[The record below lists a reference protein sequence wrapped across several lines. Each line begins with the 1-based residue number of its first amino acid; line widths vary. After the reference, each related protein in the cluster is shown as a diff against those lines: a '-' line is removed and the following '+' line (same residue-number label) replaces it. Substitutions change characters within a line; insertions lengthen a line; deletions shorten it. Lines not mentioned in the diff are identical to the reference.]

1 MSDYSIKNLLLGI
14 SGGIAAYKSAELVRL
29 LVKQDINVHV
39 VMTESAT
46 RFVTPLT
53 FQALSGN
60 PVHTGLWDDSSS
72 RGMAHIDL
80 SRQVDAILV
89 APASADF
96 IAKLVHGHADDLLS
110 TLCLA
115 RDCPLYVAPAM
126 NRQMWQQPA
135 TQRNIVQLQQDG
147 VRLFGP
153 ESGAQA
159 CGETGMGRML
169 EAEALLAEILAA
181 SASASNPASAR
192 PSAANA
198 LLAGKR
204 ILITAGPTVE
214 ALDPVRALSNHSSGK
229 MGYSVA
235 QAAIEM
241 GATVTLVSGPVAL
254 QPPAAARTI
263 KVTSALE
270 MLDAV
275 ESQLPGQDIFIA
287 VAAVA
292 DYRPQQ
298 SSQHKLKKS
307 QQSLT
312 ITLEPNPDILATVA
326 ARPNP
331 PFCVGFAAETEN
343 LLQYAEEKRRRKHIP
358 LIAANIASEALGQ
371 DESSLVLI
379 DDAGSHPLPHG
390 PKIELAHGLLQHI
403 ATMFTHTDKQ
413 K

>member
-29 LVKQDINVHV
+29 LVKQGINVHV

-60 PVHTGLWDDSSS
+60 PVHTALWDEASS

-80 SRQVDAILV
+80 SRAVDAILV

-126 NRQMWQQPA
+126 NRQMWQHPA
-135 TQRNIVQLQQDG
+135 TQRNIAQLQQDG
-147 VRLFGP
+147 VTLFGP

-169 EAEALLAEILAA
+169 EAEALFAALLASDLSSSAPAA
-181 SASASNPASAR
+181 STS
-192 PSAANA
+192 
-198 LLAGKR
+198 LFAGKR

-214 ALDPVRALSNHSSGK
+214 PLDPVRALSNHSSGK

-235 QAAIEM
+235 QAAIAM
-241 GATVTLVSGPVAL
+241 GAEVTLVSGPVAL
-254 QPPAAARTI
+254 QPPAAAHTI
-263 KVTSALE
+263 QVQTAE
-270 MLDAV
+270 QMLAAV
-275 ESQLPGQDIFIA
+275 EAQLPGQDIFIA

-298 SSQHKLKKS
+298 NSAHKIKKS
-307 QQSLT
+307 QQILT
-312 ITLEPNPDILATVA
+312 LTLEPNPDILATVA
-326 ARPNP
+326 ARADA

-343 LLQYAEEKRRRKHIP
+343 LLTYAEDKRRRKNIP
-358 LIAANIASEALGQ
+358 LIAANIAGDALGQ
-371 DESSLVLI
+371 DASSLVLL
-379 DDAGSHPLPHG
+379 DDTGSHPLPHG
-390 PKIELAHGLLQHI
+390 PKIQLAYGLLQHI
-403 ATMFTHTDKQ
+403 AAMLPLTRQ
-413 K
+413 KA

>member
-29 LVKQDINVHV
+29 LVKQGINVHV

-60 PVHTGLWDDSSS
+60 PVHTGLWDEDSS

-80 SRQVDAILV
+80 SRNVDAILV

-115 RDCPLYVAPAM
+115 RDCPLFVAPAM
-126 NRQMWQQPA
+126 NRQMWQHPA
-135 TQRNIVQLQQDG
+135 TQRNIAQLQQDG

-169 EAEALLAEILAA
+169 EAEDLLAELLAA
-181 SASASNPASAR
+181 SAPGTTPSNTAR
-192 PSAANA
+192 SST

-235 QAAIEM
+235 QAAIAL
-241 GATVTLVSGPVAL
+241 GAEVTLVSGPVAL
-254 QPPAAARTI
+254 QPPAGAHTLY
-263 KVTSALE
+263 VTSALE
-270 MLDAV
+270 MLAAV
-275 ESQLPGQDIFIA
+275 EAQLPGKDIFIA

-298 SSQHKLKKS
+298 SSPHKLKKS
-307 QQSLT
+307 QQTLT

-390 PKIELAHGLLQHI
+390 PKIQLAHGLLQHI
-403 ATMFTHTDKQ
+403 AAMFTHTDIQ

>member
-29 LVKQDINVHV
+29 LVKQGINVHV

-46 RFVTPLT
+46 HFVTPLT

-60 PVHTGLWDDSSS
+60 PVHTELWDETSS

-80 SRQVDAILV
+80 SRTVDAILV

-126 NRQMWQQPA
+126 NRQMWQHPA
-135 TQRNIVQLQQDG
+135 TQRNITQLQQDG

-169 EAEALLAEILAA
+169 EAEALLEALLAA
-181 SASASNPASAR
+181 PASSTS
-192 PSAANA
+192 PQTG

-235 QAAIEM
+235 QAAIEL

-254 QPPAAARTI
+254 QPPPGARTI

-379 DDAGSHPLPHG
+379 DDAGNHALPHG

-403 ATMFTHTDKQ
+403 ASMFSHTDKQ